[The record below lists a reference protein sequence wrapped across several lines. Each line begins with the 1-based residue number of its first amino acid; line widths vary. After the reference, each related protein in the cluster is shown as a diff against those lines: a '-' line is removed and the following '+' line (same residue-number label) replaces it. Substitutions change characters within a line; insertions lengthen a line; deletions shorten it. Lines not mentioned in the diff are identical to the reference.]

1 MQRRF
6 IALSVIAVLAIVGLF
21 GFNAVAQ
28 ANFKVGITISLSK
41 IAIGQAYLAK

>member
-6 IALSVIAVLAIVGLF
+6 IALSVVPYCNRRSFHLHSIANL
-21 GFNAVAQ
+21 
-28 ANFKVGITISLSK
+28 KVGITIHLSK